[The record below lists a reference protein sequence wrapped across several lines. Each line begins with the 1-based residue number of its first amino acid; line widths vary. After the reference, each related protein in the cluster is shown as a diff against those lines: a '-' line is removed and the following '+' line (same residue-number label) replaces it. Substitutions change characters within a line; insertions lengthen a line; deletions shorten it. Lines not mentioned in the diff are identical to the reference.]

1 MHPLDITGVGVV
13 TPLGVGIDAF
23 VAGLREGRDGF
34 TTSPDT
40 FDAKPY
46 EGACVGEV
54 RGFEPGKY
62 LGDKGLRTLDRLTKL
77 LLVATRLA
85 AVDAGI
91 KKDGQYLSLSPH
103 RVGLCASTAY
113 GSLEAI
119 TELDR
124 VAVLEDARYLNPAKF
139 PNTVINSAAGYAS
152 IWEDLRALNVTV
164 SNGNTGPLDA
174 ILCAGMYLGAGAA
187 DAILVGGAEAL
198 SEALYLAF
206 RRLGVLREQH
216 GGANGIRLGEG
227 AALFALQPPEV
238 AAVRGAR
245 RVARIVG
252 YGTSFE
258 PPESEV
264 LMVHPSSVAIGQAI
278 RAALDDAGWDASSV
292 DLVVS
297 SASGLPDFDRAER
310 TSIDA
315 VIGTEVPIAA
325 PKLVLGES
333 LGAASALG
341 LASGLAW
348 IGALSDGGPIP
359 LGPASLRGET
369 RAEAE
374 RVICTAVGFYGTAAA
389 VAFTRGTS

>member
-1 MHPLDITGVGVV
+1 MQPLDITGVGVV
-13 TPLGVGIDAF
+13 SPLGVGRNTF
-23 VAGLREGRDGF
+23 LEGVRADGDGF
-34 TTSPDT
+34 TTTPDT

-46 EGACVGEV
+46 EGASVGEV
-54 RGFEPGKY
+54 RSFDPAKF
-62 LGDKGLRTLDRLTKL
+62 LGDKGLRTLDRLTKM

-91 KKDGQYLSLSPH
+91 KKDGQYVSLSPR

-139 PNTVINSAAGYAS
+139 PNTVINSAAGYAA

-206 RRLGVLREQH
+206 LRLGVLREQH
-216 GGANGIRLGEG
+216 AGTHGIRLAEG
-227 AALFALQPPEV
+227 AAIFALETPE
-238 AAVRGAR
+238 AAAARGAQAM
-245 RVARIVG
+245 ARIVG

-258 PPESEV
+258 PPASEV
-264 LMVHPSSVAIGQAI
+264 LLVHPSSVAIAAAI
-278 RAALDDAGWDASSV
+278 RAALDDAGWDAASV

-297 SASGLPDFDRAER
+297 SASGLPEFDRAER
-310 TSIDA
+310 AAIDETL
-315 VIGTEVPIAA
+315 GTNVAIAA
-325 PKLVLGES
+325 PKTLLGES
-333 LGAASALG
+333 LGASSALG
-341 LASGLAW
+341 LLSGLAW
-348 IGALSDGGPIP
+348 LGALSSDAPPPIGRACVRGP
-359 LGPASLRGET
+359 LRENAQ
-369 RAEAE
+369 RAL
-374 RVICTAVGFYGTAAA
+374 CTAVGFYGTAAA
-389 VAFTRGTS
+389 VAFTKGTT